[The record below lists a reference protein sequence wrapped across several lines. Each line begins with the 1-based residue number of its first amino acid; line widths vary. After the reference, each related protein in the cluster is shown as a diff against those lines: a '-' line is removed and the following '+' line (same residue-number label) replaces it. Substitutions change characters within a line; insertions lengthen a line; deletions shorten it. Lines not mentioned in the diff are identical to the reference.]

1 MSDHLLARPWIDI
14 RPQIETDGVTYE
26 LRETRSSRDFFA
38 VDETSPYVV
47 RVQECDGRCVFTL
60 TPAPARSTSVAACEE
75 ALR

>member
-14 RPQIETDGVTYE
+14 RPQIETDEIAYE
-26 LRETRSSRDFFA
+26 LRETRSSRKFFA
-38 VDETSPYVV
+38 VDGMSLYVV